1 MSMRWMKL
9 EAQTSV
15 PSLYFLLFSRNKVKI
30 VFFCLF
36 PDLSVQYKNI
46 PKIKVL
52 RMPCQFNMIFSGI
65 FEDLLCKNHRGR
77 SCHLATR
84 VVGAPLPRG
93 PTVALL
99 HLSQHPSSS
108 SISHKPE
115 SQTQARV
122 PATFVWFSISLLKA
136 PLAKLLGGD
145 CSLVCDSSI
154 GPISFCSSVLFFAN
168 LCCIGDHVLE
178 LACQIY
184 MVLSSSNAW

>member
-15 PSLYFLLFSRNKVKI
+15 PHFYFLLFILNKVKI

-65 FEDLLCKNHRGR
+65 FEDLMCKHYRER

-84 VVGAPLPRG
+84 VVGAPPASWAHGGPPPLILPATHFIFLPQTRKTNSN
-93 PTVALL
+93 PSPSSFCCHFRSPCSK
-99 HLSQHPSSS
+99 HLSQNCLG
-108 SISHKPE
+108 
-115 SQTQARV
+115 R
-122 PATFVWFSISLLKA
+122 L
-136 PLAKLLGGD
+136 LLG
-145 CSLVCDSSI
+145 
-154 GPISFCSSVLFFAN
+154 
-168 LCCIGDHVLE
+168 
-178 LACQIY
+178 
-184 MVLSSSNAW
+184 M

>member
-15 PSLYFLLFSRNKVKI
+15 PHFYFLLFILNKVKI

-65 FEDLLCKNHRGR
+65 FEDLLCKNYRGR

-84 VVGAPLPRG
+84 VGGAPPASWAHGG
-93 PTVALL
+93 PPPLIPAPIFFLCLTQTRKTNSSTSSSHFCCDFRSPCSK
-99 HLSQHPSSS
+99 HLSQNC
-108 SISHKPE
+108 
-115 SQTQARV
+115 
-122 PATFVWFSISLLKA
+122 
-136 PLAKLLGGD
+136 LGR
-145 CSLVCDSSI
+145 
-154 GPISFCSSVLFFAN
+154 LF
-168 LCCIGDHVLE
+168 LG
-178 LACQIY
+178 
-184 MVLSSSNAW
+184 M

>member
-15 PSLYFLLFSRNKVKI
+15 PHLYFLLISRNKVKI

-65 FEDLLCKNHRGR
+65 FEDLLCKNYRGR

-84 VVGAPLPRG
+84 VVGAPPASWAHGG
-93 PTVALL
+93 PPPLIPAPIFFLCLTQTRKTNSSTSSSHFCCDFRSPCSK
-99 HLSQHPSSS
+99 HLSQNC
-108 SISHKPE
+108 
-115 SQTQARV
+115 
-122 PATFVWFSISLLKA
+122 
-136 PLAKLLGGD
+136 LGR
-145 CSLVCDSSI
+145 
-154 GPISFCSSVLFFAN
+154 LF
-168 LCCIGDHVLE
+168 LG
-178 LACQIY
+178 
-184 MVLSSSNAW
+184 M